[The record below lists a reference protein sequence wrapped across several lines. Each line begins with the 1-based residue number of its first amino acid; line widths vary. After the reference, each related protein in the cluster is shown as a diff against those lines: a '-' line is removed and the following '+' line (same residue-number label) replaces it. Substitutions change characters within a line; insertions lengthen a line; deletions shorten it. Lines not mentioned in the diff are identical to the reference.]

1 MTPHARRLPAYHE
14 AGHAVVIHELD
25 SQDPVHQI
33 TIVPRGQAGGM
44 TISLPREDR
53 AYLSKRELE
62 ERIAVCLGGRVAEQ
76 LVLNDISTGAS
87 SDIQKASQTARAM
100 VTKYGMSE
108 RLGTIAYGNEND
120 EVFIGRTMGH
130 SRGYSEAVAAQID
143 QEVKDLVDG
152 AYRRCQ
158 DILEAQRD
166 KLEQVAQYLLEHET
180 MERDAF
186 LTVFGEKTHE
196 QPENV
201 PAVDAEDQD

>member
-1 MTPHARRLPAYHE
+1 M
-14 AGHAVVIHELD
+14 
-25 SQDPVHQI
+25 
-33 TIVPRGQAGGM
+33 
-44 TISLPREDR
+44 
-53 AYLSKRELE
+53 
-62 ERIAVCLGGRVAEQ
+62 
-76 LVLNDISTGAS
+76 
-87 SDIQKASQTARAM
+87 
-100 VTKYGMSE
+100 
-108 RLGTIAYGNEND
+108 
-120 EVFIGRTMGH
+120 
-130 SRGYSEAVAAQID
+130 
-143 QEVKDLVDG
+143 DG